1 MKWACEQGLSSYQI
15 IIKALGQGEPHLP
28 LANPQI
34 SRVRKERVIG
44 MGRRHSDAEMR
55 GKQVGMSKEAR
66 GAWEVGGID
75 GAF

>member
-1 MKWACEQGLSSYQI
+1 M
-15 IIKALGQGEPHLP
+15 P